1 MTIFTSAYASSTEFN
16 LGSYPFCVTK
26 AKSPVR
32 ERWSCSGLPNFSQ
45 SQISSSF
52 FPGAWGLVK
61 LSDKLLK
68 AIVVGTL
75 IYSTIPYL
83 VYELKLLVSTP
94 FNAKV

>member
-16 LGSYPFCVTK
+16 WGSYPFSVTK

-32 ERWSCSGLPNFSQ
+32 ARWSCSGLPNFSQ

-52 FPGAWGLVK
+52 FPGARGLLK

-68 AIVVGTL
+68 ARVVGTL

-83 VYELKLLVSTP
+83 LYGVNYVVSTP